1 MVRWSHR
8 ESDDVEYPLS
18 VELRGRQD
26 GQLATSLGEAIKG
39 SRELAALAAF
49 AANQS
54 AKYDVVLLDAGKKI
68 LDTKSVEL
76 NPCEYI
82 E

>member
-8 ESDDVEYPLS
+8 ETDDVEYPLS
-18 VELRGRQD
+18 LELRGRQD
-26 GQLATSLGEAIKG
+26 GQLVAYLGGAIKG

-54 AKYDVVLLDAGKKI
+54 AKYDVVLLDAGKRI

-76 NPCEYI
+76 NPCE
-82 E
+82 

>member
-8 ESDDVEYPLS
+8 ESDEVAYPLS

-26 GQLATSLGEAIKG
+26 GQLAASLGEAIKG

-49 AANQS
+49 TANQS
-54 AKYDVVLLDAGKKI
+54 AKYNVVLLDAGKNI
-68 LDTKSVEL
+68 LDAKSVDL
-76 NPCEYI
+76 DLCE
-82 E
+82 